1 MSILSLIK
9 KVCVQD
15 AVYWPY
21 ESNTG
26 YEPSYGAPQSIKCRW
41 DGSSE
46 VLTDKQGKQIVASA
60 EILCPTKLEE
70 EGLIWLGTLSSLSSE
85 QRGDPRIIPGIAE
98 VRKVSTTPLFKST
111 TKFVYQIYV

>member
-60 EILCPTKLEE
+60 EILCPTKFTVFLSVKMSKQLSCFLVVYDRISTIRCQRIC
-70 EGLIWLGTLSSLSSE
+70 LIRLY
-85 QRGDPRIIPGIAE
+85 R
-98 VRKVSTTPLFKST
+98 STA
-111 TKFVYQIYV
+111 V

>member
-1 MSILSLIK
+1 MSVLSLIK

-15 AVYWPY
+15 AVYWPLA
-21 ESNTG
+21 SNTG
-26 YEPSYGAPQSIKCRW
+26 YDPSYGTPQSIKCRW

-46 VLTDKQGKQIVASA
+46 VLSDKQGKQIVASA

-70 EGLIWLGTLSSLSSE
+70 EGLIWLGLLSTLSTA
-85 QRGDPRIIPGIAE
+85 QRGNPRTIPGAVEI
-98 VRKVSTTPLFKST
+98 RKISTTPLFRST